1 MFASVVQDKVLK
13 RIEDAAGRAVRP
25 VFGETA
31 RARDRVGMV
40 TSYAAGPSPAAA
52 PRGATPLALYH
63 ELEAASTS
71 EALEVAKKL
80 RQQVK
85 DVVAAANPVPVAM
98 PAIGPPGAESTSET
112 PPTPDFRVLQ
122 GYRGPGPAGFGF
134 DLAWHLPGGT
144 GEGVIVVNLEGGWR
158 ITHEA
163 LSAVNFGL
171 LSGVNREESGWRQ
184 HGTAVAGMLSSQT
197 EQVEGGGIFGLCAGA
212 RVCPLSLYVEPDR
225 PRDRLAQQ
233 IVASLQILRPGG
245 VLLVELQRPGPATD
259 FEANTDQKGYIPV
272 SYWGDVR
279 AALQRVVA
287 AGVTVVEV
295 GGNGGQNLDDAG
307 LYQGTFN
314 QSQNDSG
321 GIMVG
326 AGAAP
331 NGRFGA
337 AVAAVVL
344 QLRLPPGLPGLGAV
358 GGDLRLRR
366 PLGRPGLRPELY
378 LSVHGHVERR
388 PDHRRARRLPAGA
401 APARLRVAAEPRR
414 DPPGGGHHRLGP
426 GRRAGRARAHRAATG
441 PGHAVPEVRPG
452 LSRSSK
458 RFLHPRVRKPGFAGH

>member
-1 MFASVVQDKVLK
+1 MSKQRQPRPAAAERDHDGERDGARALDRDFGEAAGAATVLVELYPTSLELTAPSSGMFASVVQDKVLK

-25 VFGETA
+25 VFGETV

-144 GEGVIVVNLEGGWR
+144 GEGVIVVDLEGGWR

-184 HGTAVAGMLSSQT
+184 HGTAVAGMLSSET

-259 FEANTDQKGYIPV
+259 FEACGCQFPIPFSGWCYV
-272 SYWGDVR
+272 GRSARNSQLAHLVLQR
-279 AALQRVVA
+279 CAFKSQELRCAALSRDFPVRGFERLHNRLA
-287 AGVTVVEV
+287 LCFLKGRAGCA
-295 GGNGGQNLDDAG
+295 D
-307 LYQGTFN
+307 
-314 QSQNDSG
+314 
-321 GIMVG
+321 
-326 AGAAP
+326 
-331 NGRFGA
+331 GRGS
-337 AVAAVVL
+337 L
-344 QLRLPPGLPGLGAV
+344 QFLQW
-358 GGDLRLRR
+358 D
-366 PLGRPGLRPELY
+366 PELAALRQY
-378 LSVHGHVERR
+378 
-388 PDHRRARRLPAGA
+388 HRSFNEVFQFADIA
-401 APARLRVAAEPRR
+401 
-414 DPPGGGHHRLGP
+414 GP
-426 GRRAGRARAHRAATG
+426 GCIG
-441 PGHAVPEVRPG
+441 
-452 LSRSSK
+452 
-458 RFLHPRVRKPGFAGH
+458 